1 MDIQQP
7 SIISSESMTL
17 AEARALFFAR
27 AGLGADG
34 GYGAR
39 WVRIDAKPV
48 PIIFPNTACRI
59 VATKLHDLH
68 HIATGYGTDWIG
80 EGEIAAWEL
89 AGGCGR
95 HGWAWLL
102 DAGAFTVGLF
112 LAPRRMRAAF
122 VRGLGAR
129 NLYHGGFPE
138 EQLAS
143 VTVAALRER
152 IGVAPIVQVVRRE
165 RLVFAA
171 AAAGAVGFHLA
182 IGTAG
187 IAMLWLAWRL
197 LG

>member
-1 MDIQQP
+1 MNIQRP
-7 SIISSESMTL
+7 SLSSSDSMTL

-27 AGLGADG
+27 AGLGEDG
-34 GYGAR
+34 GYDAR

-48 PIIFPNTACRI
+48 PIMFPNTACRI

-122 VRGLGAR
+122 MRGLSAR

-138 EQLAS
+138 EQLTS
-143 VTVAALRER
+143 VTVAALRRR
-152 IGVAPIVQVVRRE
+152 IGVAPIVDVGRRE
-165 RLVFAA
+165 RLTFMAA
-171 AAAGAVGFHLA
+171 ATAALGFHLT
-182 IGTAG
+182 IGLAG
-187 IAMLWLAWRL
+187 LAALWLVVRG